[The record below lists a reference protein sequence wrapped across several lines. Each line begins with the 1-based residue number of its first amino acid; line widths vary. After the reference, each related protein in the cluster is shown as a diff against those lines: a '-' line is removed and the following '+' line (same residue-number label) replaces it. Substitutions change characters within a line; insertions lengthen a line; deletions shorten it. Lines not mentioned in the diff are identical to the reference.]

1 MVRQTVLPFKL
12 ERTDETLTAHGGL
25 ALLAEF
31 NHGLGL
37 CALVDRYVPGPGSN
51 RGYAPSVFVDR
62 LILMLQAGGRS
73 LEDLR
78 ELRREAGLLR
88 LLDRAA
94 LPDPDTLGDWLRRMG
109 APQTE
114 HAGLVG
120 LGQVRDVLTA
130 RLLRRDGHEAYT
142 LDVDATLIE
151 GEKRDARWSYQG
163 VRGYMPLLGF
173 LFETPLCLVDEFR
186 EGNVSPGAG
195 HLAFYRACKARLPV
209 GKRLARYRADSAS
222 YQAELINEL
231 EADQVRWAITADQD
245 VAVKAVIAGVPTEAW
260 QEPALGCGYQ
270 VADAVHTM
278 QATKAAFRLSI
289 KREARPQ
296 DDLFEQAT
304 GPYAYHVVASNWP
317 EEEKSAHEVLVWHN
331 QRGQAENFNKELKH
345 GLEMEQM
352 PCGESWANAVFFRI
366 GALAYNLFIGFK
378 RLACPAAWASQTIAT
393 VRWKLV
399 QVAGRILRHAG
410 QVVLRLVLDAEA
422 LACWR
427 TIRQRCGALGVAT

>member
-78 ELRREAGLLR
+78 ELRHEAGLLR
-88 LLDRAA
+88 LLDRAV
-94 LPDPDTLGDWLRRMG
+94 LPDPDTLGDGLRRMG
-109 APQTE
+109 DPQTGQ
-114 HAGLVG
+114 AGLVG
-120 LGQVRDVLTA
+120 LGQVRDSLNA
-130 RLLRRDGHEAYT
+130 RLLRRDGHET
-142 LDVDATLIE
+142 DTVDGEATRIE
-151 GEKRDARWSYQG
+151 GEKRDAHWSYQG
-163 VRGYMPLLGF
+163 VRGYRPLLGC

-222 YQAELINEL
+222 YQAELINTWET
-231 EADQVRWAITADQD
+231 DQVRWAITADQD

-260 QEPALGCGYQ
+260 QEPEPGCGYQ
-270 VADAVHTM
+270 VAEAVHTM
-278 QATKAAFRLSI
+278 NQTKAAFRLSL

-296 DDLFEQAT
+296 PDL
-304 GPYAYHVVASNWP
+304 
-317 EEEKSAHEVLVWHN
+317 
-331 QRGQAENFNKELKH
+331 
-345 GLEMEQM
+345 
-352 PCGESWANAVFFRI
+352 
-366 GALAYNLFIGFK
+366 
-378 RLACPAAWASQTIAT
+378 
-393 VRWKLV
+393 
-399 QVAGRILRHAG
+399 
-410 QVVLRLVLDAEA
+410 LDAA
-422 LACWR
+422 
-427 TIRQRCGALGVAT
+427 ATPSA